1 MKVLRNVSVKY
12 KIMTPIVLLAVMV
25 FMTCYVST
33 TNVNDIMEVV
43 NEIADNYA
51 KSIELIGYVAT
62 DVESM
67 QRVAYSH
74 CVTDNRERMDELDEE
89 FDGLYNDIEANCAE
103 YESLLHEGIEVE
115 EYEEFQ
121 ALYQDFLECVTEVV
135 SLSGTNQDAQA
146 IAVANVQLRQNGIA
160 LNMHMDK
167 MINTNVAGMES
178 AIDACHASHDASV
191 VGGGVVFGVSIFIAI
206 ISGVV
211 CMIAIVKPLLKAST
225 TLQFIVENIEVG
237 NGDLTARVEVEGKDE
252 IGKLAEGAN
261 AFIAGLQGIM
271 INMVEN
277 ATALEKIVTSVSE
290 NVSLANANSCDIS
303 AVMEELSASMEEV
316 SATSTNVNSN
326 AQIVDTNVVEL
337 ADESKQ
343 LSGYAHEMKHRAD
356 ELESTAVENKTN
368 TNSVISDIMASL
380 KKAVEDSKSVERING
395 LTNEILSISSQT
407 NLLALNASIE
417 AARAGEAGKG
427 FAVVA
432 DEIRQLADS
441 SRETASN
448 IQNINNLVTN
458 AVRELI
464 GSSETIIAYINE
476 NVLPDYDNFVESG
489 QQYKEDASHVNEIV
503 DRFSEMA
510 NELKILINEITGSIN
525 GITTAIDE
533 SANAVATAASN
544 TNDLVKEI
552 EDISSQMDG
561 NSQVAKQIKVEI
573 DRFKKL

>member
-1 MKVLRNVSVKY
+1 MKALRNVSVKY

-74 CVTDNRERMDELDEE
+74 CVTDNRERMDELNEE

-121 ALYQDFLECVTEVV
+121 ALYKNFLECVTEVV

-146 IAVANVQLRQNGIA
+146 IAVANVQLRQKGIA

-178 AIDACHASHDASV
+178 AIDACHASHDSSV

-211 CMIAIVKPLLKAST
+211 CMIAIVRPLLKASN
-225 TLQFIVENIEVG
+225 TLQLIVKNIEVG

-510 NELKILINEITGSIN
+510 NELKILINEITGSIS